1 MNFEKNPQH
10 DFSKMRGGRGSTA
23 VRNFSENSSVFEGTG
38 FPYAELQLGR
48 RLRELAVE
56 GEEGEDGD
64 QVGGELVLLQPLL
77 HWVQQW
83 RRQDLKQSLKER
95 DERDEREMKHK
106 LKQSLK
112 QR

>member
-1 MNFEKNPQH
+1 MVVRL
-10 DFSKMRGGRGSTA
+10 FSSIL
-23 VRNFSENSSVFEGTG
+23 FF
-38 FPYAELQLGR
+38 FYFYCPFFYLGR

-83 RRQDLKQSLKER
+83 GRQDLKQSLKER